1 MNSLSPFFLPV
12 DLVICWC
19 QPEYI
24 QLFSVICLSYSLGSW
39 NLVNIRFLK
48 IIFMCAF
55 YYYYYDCFNTM
66 ILSLICGFASVVG
79 YSDALYKAKLYIPT
93 LLDRVTSKWLLL
105 AYLIMST
112 RTII

>member
-66 ILSLICGFASVVG
+66 HDS
-79 YSDALYKAKLYIPT
+79 
-93 LLDRVTSKWLLL
+93 
-105 AYLIMST
+105 
-112 RTII
+112 